1 MTPGQTDVGRTPLL
15 ERSAD
20 LFQEHQR
27 KIIHQTSHLF
37 AYLMIVQWVGGV
49 VAALVITPHTWAG
62 TTSTIHLHVW
72 AALVLGAVISSL
84 PVFLAFTRP
93 CHTSTRHVIAVAQML
108 TSALLIHITG
118 GRIETHFH
126 VFGSLAFLAFY
137 RDWRVFIPAT
147 IVVGLDHVVRGIF
160 WPQSVYG
167 VLSATPWR
175 SVEHAAWVIFEDIF
189 LILSCRRGLQEMH
202 DIANHRA
209 QLEDTNQLIEAK
221 VIERTQELTVA
232 YEALRQA
239 KEAAEAA
246 NRAKS
251 AFLANMSHEIRTPM
265 NGILGMTELALDT
278 ELTSEQQEYLTIVKT
293 SAGSLLNILND
304 ILDFSKIEAGK
315 LLLDLVPFALREH
328 LGTTMKTLALRAH
341 QKGLELAY
349 AVHPA
354 VPDRLCGDAGR
365 LRQIFVNLVGNAIK
379 FTEQGEVVVDIQPV
393 ATAADAA
400 SLDQETIALRFAV
413 RDTGIGIPPDKQQMI
428 LEPFVQADG
437 STTRT
442 YGGTGLGLAIAKQ
455 LVELMGGHLWIES
468 EIGRGSTFGFTVR
481 FQVCHAPETA
491 TPAAPMVNVRD
502 LPVLVVD
509 DNATNRRILQEM
521 LSRWQMWPTM
531 VDSGRQ
537 ALARLEQ
544 AREQGE
550 PFAMVLL
557 DAHMPEMDG
566 FTVAMHMQQD
576 PALAGTTILMLSSAD
591 LAGDTARCRE
601 VGIARHLMKPITQA
615 ELWDAILTA
624 LGGAAHTPAAL
635 PTVSLLTA
643 PGADRPLHILLAE
656 DNRVNQRVA
665 RHMLE
670 KQGHT
675 VVVVSDGQAALTALA
690 QTPFDLVLMDIQMPV
705 LDGLAATAAIRAQ
718 EPPQGPHVPIIAMTA
733 HAMRGDR
740 ERCLAAG
747 MDGYVAKPLT
757 TAALTAAI
765 APLRPVPLP
774 PPTPVGGPP
783 VDMAAALRSVEGD
796 QGLLEDLFE
805 AFQQDYPKQLAEL
818 QDAIGMGDAAR
829 TARVAHSLKG
839 AVGYFGTQRTFAL
852 AAQLETL
859 GRQAELEGALSL
871 VQELEQELAQIS
883 AFVAVSGWAER
894 V

>member
-15 ERSAD
+15 ERSAY

-27 KIIHQTSHLF
+27 KIIYQTSHLF

-49 VAALVITPHTWAG
+49 VAALVITPRTWAG
-62 TTSTIHLHVW
+62 TTSAIHLHVW
-72 AALVLGAVISSL
+72 AALVLGATLSSL
-84 PVFLAFTRP
+84 PIFLAFTRP

-108 TSALLIHITG
+108 TSALLIHLTG

-147 IVVGLDHVVRGIF
+147 IVVGLDHMVRGIF

-175 SVEHAAWVIFEDIF
+175 SIEHAAWVIFEDIF
-189 LILSCRRGLQEMH
+189 LILSCHRGLQEMH

-209 QLEDTNQLIEAK
+209 QLEDTNELIEAK

-278 ELTSEQQEYLTIVKT
+278 ELTAEQQEYLTIVKT

-304 ILDFSKIEAGK
+304 ILDFSKMEAGK
-315 LLLDLVPFALREH
+315 FLLDPVPFALREH

-365 LRQIFVNLVGNAIK
+365 LRQILVNLVGNAIK

-393 ATAADAA
+393 AVEDVT
-400 SLDQETIALRFAV
+400 SLDQETITLCFTV

-428 LEPFVQADG
+428 LEPFMQADG
-437 STTRT
+437 STTRM

-455 LVELMGGHLWIES
+455 LVELMEGRLWIES
-468 EIGRGSTFGFTVR
+468 EIDRGSMFGFTIR
-481 FQVCHAPETA
+481 FQVCHVPEA
-491 TPAAPMVNVRD
+491 AVPAAPMVDVRD

-521 LSRWQMWPTM
+521 LSRWQMRPTM

-624 LGGAAHTPAAL
+624 LGGAAPTPAAL
-635 PTVSLLTA
+635 PTISPLTE
-643 PGADRPLHILLAE
+643 PSADGPLHILLAE

-665 RHMLE
+665 LRTLE

-675 VVVVSDGQAALTALA
+675 VVVVGDGQAALTALA
-690 QTPFDLVLMDIQMPV
+690 QAPFDLVLMDIQMPV

-718 EPPQGPHVPIIAMTA
+718 ERTQGTHVPIIAMTA

-747 MDGYVAKPLT
+747 MDGYVTKPLKAT
-757 TAALTAAI
+757 DLAAAI
-765 APLRPVPLP
+765 AQLWPAVSSPETQGVTP
-774 PPTPVGGPP
+774 PI
-783 VDMAAALRSVEGD
+783 DISAALQNVEGD
-796 QGLLEDLFE
+796 QDLLVDLFE
-805 AFQQDYPKQLAEL
+805 AFRQDYPKQLEEL
-818 QDAIGMGDAAR
+818 QDAIGAGDAERIAQ
-829 TARVAHSLKG
+829 VAHSLKG
-839 AVGYFGTQRTFAL
+839 AVGYFGAQTVNAL
-852 AAQLETL
+852 AYRLETM
-859 GRQAELEGALSL
+859 GHQADLEGALAIL
-871 VQELEQELAQIS
+871 QQLERELERLR
-883 AFVAVSGWAER
+883 AFVAETNWVE
-894 V
+894 

>member
-147 IVVGLDHVVRGIF
+147 IVVGLDHIVRGIF

-265 NGILGMTELALDT
+265 NGILGMTDLALDT

-354 VPDRLCGDAGR
+354 VPDRLCGDTGR
-365 LRQIFVNLVGNAIK
+365 LRQILVNLVGNAIK

-393 ATAADAA
+393 AADAA

-413 RDTGIGIPPDKQQMI
+413 CDTGIGIPPDKQQMI
-428 LEPFVQADG
+428 LEPFVQADD

-468 EIGRGSTFGFTVR
+468 ESDRGSTFGFTVC
-481 FQVCHAPETA
+481 FQLCHAPETTA
-491 TPAAPMVNVRD
+491 PPASMVDVRD

-509 DNATNRRILQEM
+509 DNATNRRILQEI
-521 LSRWQMWPTM
+521 LSRWQMRPTM

-537 ALARLEQ
+537 GLARLEQ
-544 AREQGE
+544 AREQGQ

-591 LAGDTARCRE
+591 LAGDTARCRA

-635 PTVSLLTA
+635 PTVSPLTE
-643 PGADRPLHILLAE
+643 PGTDRPLHILLAE

-665 RHMLE
+665 LHTLE

-675 VVVVSDGQAALTALA
+675 VVVVGDGQAALTALA
-690 QTPFDLVLMDIQMPV
+690 QAPFDLVLMDIQMPV

-718 EPPQGPHVPIIAMTA
+718 EQTQGTHVPIIAMTA

-747 MDGYVAKPLT
+747 MDGYVTKPLKAT
-757 TAALTAAI
+757 DLAAAI
-765 APLRPVPLP
+765 AQLRPAVSSPETRIVTPL
-774 PPTPVGGPP
+774 
-783 VDMAAALRSVEGD
+783 VDISAALQGVEGD
-796 QGLLEDLFE
+796 QDLLVDLFE

-818 QDAIGMGDAAR
+818 QEAIGTGNAERMAQ
-829 TARVAHSLKG
+829 VAHSLKG
-839 AVGYFGTQRTFAL
+839 AVGYFGAQTVHTL
-852 AAQLETL
+852 AHRLETM
-859 GRQAELEGALSL
+859 GHQAELEGASSVL
-871 VQELEQELAQIS
+871 QQLEQELERLS
-883 AFVAVSGWAER
+883 AFAAETNWAE
-894 V
+894 

>member
-1 MTPGQTDVGRTPLL
+1 
-15 ERSAD
+15 
-20 LFQEHQR
+20 
-27 KIIHQTSHLF
+27 
-37 AYLMIVQWVGGV
+37 
-49 VAALVITPHTWAG
+49 
-62 TTSTIHLHVW
+62 
-72 AALVLGAVISSL
+72 
-84 PVFLAFTRP
+84 
-93 CHTSTRHVIAVAQML
+93 ML

-137 RDWRVFIPAT
+137 RDWRGFIPAT
-147 IVVGLDHVVRGIF
+147 IVVGLDHMVRGIF

-175 SVEHAAWVIFEDIF
+175 SVEHAAWVIFENIF
-189 LILSCRRGLQEMH
+189 LILSCRRGLQEMY

-232 YEALRQA
+232 YEALHQA

-278 ELTSEQQEYLTIVKT
+278 ELTSEQQEYLAIVKT

-304 ILDFSKIEAGK
+304 ILDFSKMEAGK
-315 LLLDLVPFALREH
+315 LLLDPVSFTLREH

-365 LRQIFVNLVGNAIK
+365 LRQILVNLVGNAIK

-393 ATAADAA
+393 ATTENAA

-413 RDTGIGIPPDKQQMI
+413 RDTGIGIPPDKQQVI

-455 LVELMGGHLWIES
+455 LVELMGGHLWIET
-468 EIGRGSTFGFTVR
+468 EVGHGSTFGFTVP
-481 FQVCHAPETA
+481 FQACHALETTA
-491 TPAAPMVNVRD
+491 PAVPMVNVRD

-509 DNATNRRILQEM
+509 DNATNRRILQEI
-521 LSRWQMWPTM
+521 LSRWQMQPTM
-531 VDSGRQ
+531 VDSGQ
-537 ALARLEQ
+537 KALARLAQ
-544 AREQGE
+544 ARAQGQ
-550 PFAMVLL
+550 PFALVLL

-566 FTVAMHMQQD
+566 FTVATHMQQD

-591 LAGDTARCRE
+591 LAGDAARCRE

-624 LGGAAHTPAAL
+624 LDGAGHTPAAL
-635 PTVSLLTA
+635 PALSPRTE
-643 PGADRPLHILLAE
+643 PGANRPLHILLAE
-656 DNRVNQRVA
+656 DNRINQRVA
-665 RHMLE
+665 LHTLE

-675 VVVVSDGQAALTALA
+675 VVVVGDGQAALTALA
-690 QTPFDLVLMDIQMPV
+690 QAPFDLVLMDIQMPI

-718 EPPQGPHVPIIAMTA
+718 EQTQGTHVPIIAMTA

-740 ERCLAAG
+740 ERCLVAG
-747 MDGYVAKPLT
+747 MDGYVTKPLKAT
-757 TAALTAAI
+757 DLAAAI
-765 APLRPVPLP
+765 TQLRPAVASPE
-774 PPTPVGGPP
+774 TWGVTPP
-783 VDMAAALRSVEGD
+783 VDISAALQSVEGD
-796 QGLLEDLFE
+796 QNLLVDLFE
-805 AFQQDYPKQLAEL
+805 VFQQDYPKQLAEIR
-818 QDAIGMGDAAR
+818 DAIGVGDAERVAQ
-829 TARVAHSLKG
+829 VAHSLKG
-839 AVGYFGTQRTFAL
+839 AVGYFGAQTVYTL
-852 AAQLETL
+852 AYRLETM
-859 GRQAELEGALSL
+859 GHQTELEGASSVLQHL
-871 VQELEQELAQIS
+871 ERELKRLS
-883 AFVAVSGWAER
+883 AFVAETNWTK
-894 V
+894 

>member
-1 MTPGQTDVGRTPLL
+1 
-15 ERSAD
+15 
-20 LFQEHQR
+20 
-27 KIIHQTSHLF
+27 
-37 AYLMIVQWVGGV
+37 MIVQWVGGV
-49 VAALVITPHTWAG
+49 VAALVITPRTWAG
-62 TTSTIHLHVW
+62 TTSAIHLHVW
-72 AALVLGAVISSL
+72 AALVLGATLSSL
-84 PVFLAFTRP
+84 PIFLAFTRP

-108 TSALLIHITG
+108 TSALLIHLTG

-147 IVVGLDHVVRGIF
+147 IVVGLDHMVRGIF

-175 SVEHAAWVIFEDIF
+175 SIEHAAWVIFEDIF
-189 LILSCRRGLQEMH
+189 LILSCHRGLQEMH

-209 QLEDTNQLIEAK
+209 QLEDTNELIEAK

-278 ELTSEQQEYLTIVKT
+278 ELTAEQQEYLTIVKT
-293 SAGSLLNILND
+293 SVGSLLNILND
-304 ILDFSKIEAGK
+304 ILDFSKMEAGK
-315 LLLDLVPFALREH
+315 FLLDPVPFALREH

-365 LRQIFVNLVGNAIK
+365 LRQILVNLVGNAIK

-393 ATAADAA
+393 AVEDVT
-400 SLDQETIALRFAV
+400 SLDQETITLCFTV

-428 LEPFVQADG
+428 LEPFMQADG
-437 STTRT
+437 STTRM

-455 LVELMGGHLWIES
+455 LVELMEGRLWIES
-468 EIGRGSTFGFTVR
+468 EIDRGSMFGFTIR
-481 FQVCHAPETA
+481 FQVCHVPEA
-491 TPAAPMVNVRD
+491 AVPAAPMVDVRD

-521 LSRWQMWPTM
+521 LSRWQMRPTM

-624 LGGAAHTPAAL
+624 LGGAAPTPAAL
-635 PTVSLLTA
+635 PTISPLTE
-643 PGADRPLHILLAE
+643 PSADGPLHILLAE

-665 RHMLE
+665 LRTLE

-675 VVVVSDGQAALTALA
+675 VVVVGDGQAALTALA
-690 QTPFDLVLMDIQMPV
+690 QAPFDLVLMDIQMPV

-718 EPPQGPHVPIIAMTA
+718 ERTQGTHVPIIAMTA

-747 MDGYVAKPLT
+747 MDGYVTKPLKAT
-757 TAALTAAI
+757 DLAAAI
-765 APLRPVPLP
+765 AQLWPAVSSPETQGVTP
-774 PPTPVGGPP
+774 PI
-783 VDMAAALRSVEGD
+783 DISAALQNVEGD
-796 QGLLEDLFE
+796 QDLLVDLLE
-805 AFQQDYPKQLAEL
+805 AFRQDYPKQLEEL
-818 QDAIGMGDAAR
+818 QDAIGAGDAERIAQ
-829 TARVAHSLKG
+829 VAHSLKG
-839 AVGYFGTQRTFAL
+839 AVGYFGAQTVNAL
-852 AAQLETL
+852 AYRLETM
-859 GRQAELEGALSL
+859 GHQADLEGALAIL
-871 VQELEQELAQIS
+871 QQLERELERLR
-883 AFVAVSGWAER
+883 AFVAETNWVE
-894 V
+894 

>member
-1 MTPGQTDVGRTPLL
+1 MTPGQTDVGRTPLS
-15 ERSAD
+15 ERSVY

-27 KIIHQTSHLF
+27 KIIYQTSHLF

-49 VAALVITPHTWAG
+49 VAALVITPRTWAG
-62 TTSTIHLHVW
+62 TTSAIHLHVW
-72 AALVLGAVISSL
+72 AALVLGATLSSL
-84 PVFLAFTRP
+84 PIFLAFTRP

-108 TSALLIHITG
+108 TSALLIHLTG

-147 IVVGLDHVVRGIF
+147 IVVGLDHMVRGIF

-175 SVEHAAWVIFEDIF
+175 SIEHAAWVIFEDIF
-189 LILSCRRGLQEMH
+189 LILSCHRGLQEMH

-209 QLEDTNQLIEAK
+209 QLEDTNELIEAK

-278 ELTSEQQEYLTIVKT
+278 ELTAEQQEYLTIVKT

-304 ILDFSKIEAGK
+304 ILDFSKMEAGK
-315 LLLDLVPFALREH
+315 FLLDPVPFALREH

-365 LRQIFVNLVGNAIK
+365 LRQILVNLVGNAIK

-393 ATAADAA
+393 AVEDVT
-400 SLDQETIALRFAV
+400 SLDQETITLCFTV

-428 LEPFVQADG
+428 LEPFMQADG
-437 STTRT
+437 STTRM

-455 LVELMGGHLWIES
+455 LVELMEGRLWIES
-468 EIGRGSTFGFTVR
+468 EIDRGSMFGFTIR
-481 FQVCHAPETA
+481 FQVCHVPEA
-491 TPAAPMVNVRD
+491 AVPAAPMVDVRD

-521 LSRWQMWPTM
+521 LSRWQMRPTM

-624 LGGAAHTPAAL
+624 LGGAAPTPAAL
-635 PTVSLLTA
+635 PTISPLTE
-643 PGADRPLHILLAE
+643 PSADGPLHILLAE

-665 RHMLE
+665 LRTLE

-675 VVVVSDGQAALTALA
+675 VVVVGDGQAALTALA
-690 QTPFDLVLMDIQMPV
+690 QAPFDLVLMDIQMPV

-718 EPPQGPHVPIIAMTA
+718 ERTQGTHVPIIAMTA

-747 MDGYVAKPLT
+747 MDGYVTKPLKAT
-757 TAALTAAI
+757 DLAAAI
-765 APLRPVPLP
+765 AQLWPAVSSPETQGVTP
-774 PPTPVGGPP
+774 PI
-783 VDMAAALRSVEGD
+783 DISAALQNVEGD
-796 QGLLEDLFE
+796 QDLLVDLFE
-805 AFQQDYPKQLAEL
+805 AFRQDYPKQLEEL
-818 QDAIGMGDAAR
+818 QDAIGAGDAERIAQ
-829 TARVAHSLKG
+829 VAHSLKG
-839 AVGYFGTQRTFAL
+839 AVGYFGAQTVNAL
-852 AAQLETL
+852 AYRLETM
-859 GRQAELEGALSL
+859 GHQADLEGALAIL
-871 VQELEQELAQIS
+871 QQLERELERLR
-883 AFVAVSGWAER
+883 AFVAETNWVE
-894 V
+894 

>member
-15 ERSAD
+15 ERSAH

-37 AYLMIVQWVGGV
+37 AYLMIAQWVGGI

-62 TTSTIHLHVW
+62 TTSTVHLHVW
-72 AALVLGAVISSL
+72 AALVLGATISSL

-93 CHTSTRHVIAVAQML
+93 CHTSTRHVVAVAQML

-147 IVVGLDHVVRGIF
+147 IVVGLDHMVRGIF

-167 VLSATPWR
+167 VLSTTPWR

-221 VIERTQELTVA
+221 VIERTQELTGA
-232 YEALRQA
+232 YEALHQA

-278 ELTSEQQEYLTIVKT
+278 KLTSEQQEYLAIVKT

-304 ILDFSKIEAGK
+304 ILDFSKMEAGK
-315 LLLDLVPFALREH
+315 LMLDPVPFALREH

-354 VPDRLCGDAGR
+354 VPDRLGGDAGR
-365 LRQIFVNLVGNAIK
+365 LRQILVNLVGNAIK
-379 FTEQGEVVVDIQPV
+379 FTEQGEVVVDIEPV
-393 ATAADAA
+393 AAAEDPAG
-400 SLDQETIALRFAV
+400 LDQETIALRFAV
-413 RDTGIGIPPDKQQMI
+413 RDTGIGIPTDKQQTI
-428 LEPFVQADG
+428 IEPFVQADG

-468 EIGRGSTFGFTVR
+468 EIGSGSTFGFTVHL
-481 FQVCHAPETA
+481 QVCHAPETA
-491 TPAAPMVNVRD
+491 APAALMVDVCD

-521 LSRWQMWPTM
+521 LSRWQMRPTM

-537 ALARLEQ
+537 ALVRLAQ

-576 PALAGTTILMLSSAD
+576 SALAGTTILMLSSAD
-591 LAGDTARCRE
+591 LAGDAARCRE

-624 LGGAAHTPAAL
+624 LGGAAYTPAAL
-635 PTVSLLTA
+635 PTVSPRTE

-656 DNRVNQRVA
+656 DNRINQRVA
-665 RHMLE
+665 LHTLE

-675 VVVVSDGQAALTALA
+675 VVVVGDGQAALTALA
-690 QTPFDLVLMDIQMPV
+690 QAPFDLVLMDIQMPI

-718 EPPQGPHVPIIAMTA
+718 EQTQGTHLPIIAMTA
-733 HAMRGDR
+733 HAMHGDR

-747 MDGYVAKPLT
+747 MDGYVTKPLK
-757 TAALTAAI
+757 TADLAAAI
-765 APLRPVPLP
+765 AQLRPVSSPE
-774 PPTPVGGPP
+774 TRVVTPP
-783 VDMAAALRSVEGD
+783 VDISATLQSVGGD
-796 QGLLEDLFE
+796 QHLLVDLFE
-805 AFQQDYPKQLAEL
+805 VFQQDYPKQLAEL
-818 QDAIGMGDAAR
+818 RDAIGAGDAERMAQ
-829 TARVAHSLKG
+829 VAHSLKG
-839 AVGYFGTQRTFAL
+839 AVGYFGSQTVHAL
-852 AAQLETL
+852 AYRLETM
-859 GRQAELEGALSL
+859 GRQVELEGAPSVLQQL
-871 VQELEQELAQIS
+871 ERELERLS
-883 AFVAVSGWAER
+883 AFVAEINWTER
-894 V
+894 L

>member
-15 ERSAD
+15 ERSAC

-49 VAALVITPHTWAG
+49 VAALVITPRTWVG

-72 AALVLGAVISSL
+72 AALVLGAMISSL

-126 VFGSLAFLAFY
+126 IFGSLAFLAFY

-147 IVVGLDHVVRGIF
+147 IVVGLDHMVRGIF

-209 QLEDTNQLIEAK
+209 RLEDTNQLIEAK

-232 YEALRQA
+232 YEALHQA

-251 AFLANMSHEIRTPM
+251 SFLANMSHEIRTPM

-354 VPDRLCGDAGR
+354 VPDRLCGDTGR
-365 LRQIFVNLVGNAIK
+365 LRQILVNLVGNAIK

-393 ATAADAA
+393 AAADVA

-413 RDTGIGIPPDKQQMI
+413 HDTGIGIPPDKQQMI

-468 EIGRGSTFGFTVR
+468 ETDRGSTFGFTVR

-491 TPAAPMVNVRD
+491 APAAPMVDVRD
-502 LPVLVVD
+502 LPVLIVD

-521 LSRWQMWPTM
+521 LSRWQMRPTM

-537 ALARLEQ
+537 GLARLEQ
-544 AREQGE
+544 ARAQGE

-624 LGGAAHTPAAL
+624 LGGAVHTPAAL
-635 PTVSLLTA
+635 PTISPRTE
-643 PGADRPLHILLAE
+643 PGADRPLRILLAE

-665 RHMLE
+665 LHTLE

-675 VVVVSDGQAALTALA
+675 VVVVGDGQAALMALA
-690 QTPFDLVLMDIQMPV
+690 QAPFDLVLMDIQMPT

-718 EPPQGPHVPIIAMTA
+718 EQTQGTHVPIIAMTA

-747 MDGYVAKPLT
+747 MDGYVTKPLK
-757 TAALTAAI
+757 APDLAVAI
-765 APLRPVPLP
+765 AQLRPAVSSSE
-774 PPTPVGGPP
+774 TRVVTPP
-783 VDMAAALRSVEGD
+783 VDISAALQSVEGD
-796 QGLLEDLFE
+796 QALLVDLFE
-805 AFQQDYPKQLAEL
+805 MFQQDYPKHLAEL
-818 QDAIGMGDAAR
+818 QM
-829 TARVAHSLKG
+829 L
-839 AVGYFGTQRTFAL
+839 L
-852 AAQLETL
+852 APETPN
-859 GRQAELEGALSL
+859 
-871 VQELEQELAQIS
+871 
-883 AFVAVSGWAER
+883 GWHRWRIA
-894 V
+894 